1 MWYQYWMCRSQ
12 LQYALAVLSW
22 CMLRNQ
28 WQNTTGVFQPEI
40 CTSSTAHQPSRPH
53 ESSIITYQNTPD
65 LRSRSWDSCAQ
76 EASQVISLPFTAVD
90 AGQSHSKILQ
100 YPFTSEVEFLG
111 FKQTPPAPCFPTSD
125 INCSYQYANSLRN
138 LNNHAAQDDTH
149 LVYSSAA

>member
-1 MWYQYWMCRSQ
+1 MWYQCWMCRSQ

-28 WQNTTGVFQPEI
+28 WQNTAGVFQSET
-40 CTSSTAHQPSRPH
+40 CTSSTTHQPFRPH

-65 LRSRSWDSCAQ
+65 LRSHSWDSCAQ
-76 EASQVISLPFTAVD
+76 EFSQVTNLPLLWMLGKVT
-90 AGQSHSKILQ
+90 SKILQ
-100 YPFTSEVEFLG
+100 YSLTSEVEFFG

-138 LNNHAAQDDTH
+138 LNNHAAENDTH